1 MTLTTEEQRHL
12 EIGKAH
18 MQRLAAIRHRDQLN
32 DTLHPVRDK
41 LRSWKGNDAWTPIGY
56 VASLKFTVEDCDC
69 IKEWILNEK
78 TIAELSGLIFKL
90 EQE

>member
-1 MTLTTEEQRHL
+1 MEENQRHL
-12 EIGKAH
+12 EIGRAH
-18 MQRLAAIRHRDQLN
+18 MQRLAAIKRRDQLN

-56 VASLKFTVEDCDC
+56 VSSLRFTLEDCDC

-78 TIAELSGLIFKL
+78 TIAELSARISQL
-90 EQE
+90 EGE